1 MYRKQDVNMI
11 SFQTNYASMVAENN
25 LQTNSNFQTKTIEA
39 LTSGYRINSS
49 GDDAAGLAVA
59 NSYRSSVAELTQ
71 GVLNAND
78 GVGQL
83 QIADGGLS
91 NISTI
96 LDRLKTLATESAST
110 TFTGD
115 RSTLNN
121 EYQSLLTEIDRQ
133 ASNIGLSTGGSLNAK
148 INVYIGGG
156 NTQANSEVN
165 VDLSGNSNVVTS
177 AGLGLTNTN
186 LLGAGVDFGTLDLNN
201 QTAILTGNAGG
212 ASQNITFNLAGGN
225 TVTATISSNNT
236 AGITVSQAVEQLNNQ
251 LSSYGISATVDSG
264 TGALELSSS
273 NAFSASAGNTGSN
286 NGLVTDSA
294 VVDNTALYVQQ
305 GAASFTAIAS
315 GDTENLAFTSGGGS
329 VTVSLNPTNA
339 GTLQA
344 AAATLNNALSSLGIS
359 AVENSAGTGI
369 EFQSSNTFTVSKAEA
384 AVTAGGVVG
393 VFADSTTT
401 AITDT
406 STSPSTAAGSTST
419 SASLS
424 AVSAVDSAV
433 EKLGLV
439 QGRVGAGENT
449 LNYAIQLATSQSTND
464 SSAESQIRDA
474 DVASEAANLTKS
486 QVLEQSSV
494 AAMAQANTS
503 PEYLL
508 KLLQ

>member
-1 MYRKQDVNMI
+1 MI

-25 LQTNSNFQTKTIEA
+25 LQTNSNFQTQTIEA

-78 GVGQL
+78 GVSQL

-96 LDRLKTLATESAST
+96 LDRLKTLATESASS

-115 RSTLNN
+115 RTTLNN

-133 ASNIGLSTGGSLNAK
+133 ASNIGLAVGGSLNSE
-148 INVYIGGG
+148 ISVYIGGG

-177 AGLGLTNTN
+177 AGLGLASTN

-201 QTAILTGNAGG
+201 QTTILSGDSTQA
-212 ASQNITFNLAGGN
+212 ITFNLAGGAS
-225 TVTATISSNNT
+225 VTATITGST
-236 AGITVSQAVEQLNNQ
+236 AGINVSQAVEQLNNQ
-251 LSSYGISATVDSG
+251 LSSYGISASVDSG

-273 NAFSASAGNTGSN
+273 NAFTASAGTASGGT
-286 NGLVTDSA
+286 GLVTNA
-294 VVDNTALYVQQ
+294 ATVDNTALYEQD
-305 GAASFTAIAS
+305 GATSFTTVAS
-315 GDTENLAFTSGGGS
+315 GDTETLSFAIGGS
-329 VTVSLNPTNA
+329 TSTVTLDSTT
-339 GTLQA
+339 G
-344 AAATLNNALSSLGIS
+344 ATLSSAVNYLNSQLSSLGIS
-359 AVENSAGTGI
+359 AVVNSAGTGI
-369 EFQSSNTFTVSKAEA
+369 NFQSASSFTVSKAEVA
-384 AVTAGGVVG
+384 DTAGGAAG
-393 VFADSTTT
+393 AFADSASA

-406 STSPSTAAGSTST
+406 ATAPSTANSSTST
-419 SASLS
+419 SASLA
-424 AVSAVDSAV
+424 AVTAVDAAV

-449 LNYAIQLATSQSTND
+449 LNYAIQLATSQTTND

-494 AAMAQANTS
+494 AAMAQANSS
-503 PEYLL
+503 PQYLL

>member
-1 MYRKQDVNMI
+1 MI

-59 NSYRSSVAELTQ
+59 NSYRSSIAELTQ

-78 GVGQL
+78 GVSQL

-96 LDRLKTLATESAST
+96 LDRLKTLATESASS

-115 RSTLNN
+115 RTTLNN

-133 ASNIGLSTGGSLNAK
+133 ASNIGLATGGSLNTN

-156 NTQANSEVN
+156 STQSNSEVN

-177 AGLGLTNTN
+177 TGLGLTSTN

-201 QTAILTGNAGG
+201 QTAILTGS
-212 ASQNITFNLAGGN
+212 ASGNSQAITFNLAGGKS
-225 TVTATISSNNT
+225 VTATISSSNT
-236 AGITVSQAVEQLNNQ
+236 NGISVSSAVEQLNNQ
-251 LSSYGISATVDSG
+251 LSSYGISASVDSS

-273 NAFSASAGNTGSN
+273 TAFTALAGTATG
-286 NGLVTDSA
+286 GGGIVTDA
-294 VVDNTALYVQQ
+294 AAVDNTAQYTQA
-305 GAASFTAIAS
+305 GATSFTALSSTNVEALS
-315 GDTENLAFTSGGGS
+315 FTTGGS
-329 VTVSLNPTNA
+329 TATVTLNVNNA
-339 GTLQA
+339 GSLTA
-344 AAATLNNALSSLGIS
+344 AAGYLNSQLSSLGIN
-359 AVENSAGTGI
+359 AVVNSAGTGI
-369 EFQSSNTFTVSKAEA
+369 EFQSSSTFTVAKAEVADTLGGA
-384 AVTAGGVVG
+384 AG
-393 VFADSTTT
+393 VFADSSSA

-406 STSPSTAAGSTST
+406 ATAPVTAGSSTST
-419 SASLS
+419 SASLA
-424 AVSAVDSAV
+424 AVTAIDSAV
-433 EKLGLV
+433 GKLGLV

-449 LNYAIQLATSQSTND
+449 LNYAIELANSQSTNY
-464 SSAESQIRDA
+464 SSAQSELRDA
-474 DVASEAANLTKS
+474 DVALEAANLTKS

-494 AAMAQANTS
+494 AAMAQANSS
-503 PEYLL
+503 PQYLL
-508 KLLQ
+508 KLLS